1 MKWTT
6 ILSLWLGIA
15 CAACAGTN
23 GTLNSTAIGE
33 TECLDD
39 LLDGHIR
46 LRAWGNGLN
55 QLDATQMAQ
64 KSAVRDVLFKGVTT
78 GKSNCQL
85 PPVLPAPNVRE
96 KNADFFE
103 AFFRDGGDY
112 KKYVQVEKVAG
123 LYRIA
128 GSKQFAAKVQ
138 VRVALST
145 LRKDMQTLKTGK

>member
-78 GKSNCQL
+78 GKSDCQL
-85 PPVLPAPNVRE
+85 PRFSQRLMFGKKTRIFS
-96 KNADFFE
+96 KLFF
-103 AFFRDGGDY
+103 A
-112 KKYVQVEKVAG
+112 
-123 LYRIA
+123 
-128 GSKQFAAKVQ
+128 
-138 VRVALST
+138 
-145 LRKDMQTLKTGK
+145 TGETTRNTCR